1 MDPGVSYRDDEA
13 QRVGVGGELARALRV
28 GDYRDPADFA
38 HSFCG
43 RGLSRESGRAAPVVN

>member
-28 GDYRDPADFA
+28 GD
-38 HSFCG
+38 
-43 RGLSRESGRAAPVVN
+43 